1 MNNNNRLLLQIKM
14 NIYMCVCVYIGY
26 IKIVLKVLGS
36 ASYCSVLGVGEGH
49 SWSGK
54 SCSSVCLYG
63 ILLICI
69 VCLVTKD
76 QIEGV

>member
-1 MNNNNRLLLQIKM
+1 M
-14 NIYMCVCVYIGY
+14 CVYIGY
-26 IKIVLKVLGS
+26 IRIVLKVLGS

-63 ILLICI
+63 DIIDLHRLPGGKRSNRGC
-69 VCLVTKD
+69 VK
-76 QIEGV
+76 

>member
-1 MNNNNRLLLQIKM
+1 M
-14 NIYMCVCVYIGY
+14 
-26 IKIVLKVLGS
+26 VLKVLGS

-69 VCLVTKD
+69 VCLVAKD